1 MFTDELYASGVDSA
15 MKSTV
20 RALQDTN
27 KNAYM
32 YKFDYRSETDNR
44 SSYWMGELSPLFS
57 LVLILRVVMG
67 SPVLSIYL
75 WCTTTMDLSL
85 TKLKL

>member
-1 MFTDELYASGVDSA
+1 VFTDELYASGVDSA

-75 WCTTTMDLSL
+75 PHLMVYYYNGSQSN
-85 TKLKL
+85 